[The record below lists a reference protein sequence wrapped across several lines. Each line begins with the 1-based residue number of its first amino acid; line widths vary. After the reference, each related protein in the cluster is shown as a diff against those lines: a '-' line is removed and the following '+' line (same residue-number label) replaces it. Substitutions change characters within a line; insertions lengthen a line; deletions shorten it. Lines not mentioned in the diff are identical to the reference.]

1 MIRAPYITNDTRSR
15 RLYLL
20 RTNHHTLI
28 KLSMWKKL
36 MTSRKYRASR
46 PHVGKADPALSLTGY
61 VKRVCQIISKASPQ
75 PKSP

>member
-1 MIRAPYITNDTRSR
+1 MTCAQYIKNDTRSR

-28 KLSMWKKL
+28 KPSMWQKL
-36 MTSRKYRASR
+36 MTSTKYPAYRPNAS
-46 PHVGKADPALSLTGY
+46 KADPALNLTGP
-61 VKRVCQIISKASPQ
+61 VQQACQIRSMASPQ